1 MVLKRHWS
9 DFKLYSHATSE
20 GLDELEASLQSGAC
34 VNALW
39 TDLPGNPTLVTPDM
53 HRLRRLADEYDFLI
67 ICDETVGTFINTD
80 LLPYV
85 DVLVTSLTKI
95 YSGFSDVLAGR
106 YDSQYMAYLSWIVT
120 NLNQCGR
127 LSWVISLRPTSQSA
141 CHFL

>member
-1 MVLKRHWS
+1 MPFNMIQTGMQSSNNYYSYLYGETATVLKRHWS

-20 GLDELEASLQSGAC
+20 ELDELEASLKSGTC

-85 DVLVTSLTKI
+85 DILMTSLTKI

-106 YDSQYMAYLSWIVT
+106 YDSRYMVYLS
-120 NLNQCGR
+120 
-127 LSWVISLRPTSQSA
+127 
-141 CHFL
+141 